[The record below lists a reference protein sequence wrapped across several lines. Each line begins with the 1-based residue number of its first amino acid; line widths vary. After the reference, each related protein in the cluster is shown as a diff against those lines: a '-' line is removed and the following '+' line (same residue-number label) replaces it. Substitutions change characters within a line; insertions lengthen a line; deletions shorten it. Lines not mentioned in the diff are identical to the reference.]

1 MNDQLINNFPLQIAI
16 LKANFNSSLD
26 IKIREYSHDK
36 GMNNNEFMTKRNELL
51 KLHIELT
58 EKEIQELNFY
68 RECSK

>member
-1 MNDQLINNFPLQIAI
+1 
-16 LKANFNSSLD
+16 
-26 IKIREYSHDK
+26 
-36 GMNNNEFMTKRNELL
+36 MNNNEFMTKRNELL